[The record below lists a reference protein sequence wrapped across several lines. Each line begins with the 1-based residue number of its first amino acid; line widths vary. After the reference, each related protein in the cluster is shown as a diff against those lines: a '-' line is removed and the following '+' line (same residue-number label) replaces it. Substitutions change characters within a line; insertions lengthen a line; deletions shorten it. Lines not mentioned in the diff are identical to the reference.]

1 MGSEVVFEPF
11 LESPVDAWPQSQVG
25 HYLRFNYTIISPRN
39 KVMLSKLQKQLKLWK
54 KSCIDKIFDNFIYYL
69 DIQLYTKY
77 IISMFYI
84 YHVYI
89 TSWFGKELFHNGCCS
104 VPFLTNRYTLWKM
117 AFNWLYTKTSQQT
130 IFIFCIRVVILASHF
145 VKLFNIY
152 ALKII

>member
-11 LESPVDAWPQSQVG
+11 PESPVDAWPQSQVG

-69 DIQLYTKY
+69 DIQLYTNL
-77 IISMFYI
+77 
-84 YHVYI
+84 HVYI

-117 AFNWLYTKTSQQT
+117 AFNLLYTKTST
-130 IFIFCIRVVILASHF
+130 NYIYLLYKSCYPCITFC
-145 VKLFNIY
+145 
-152 ALKII
+152 

>member
-69 DIQLYTKY
+69 DIQLYTNCS
-77 IISMFYI
+77 IFTMFTL
-84 YHVYI
+84 HHGLEKNCFTMVVVLFL
-89 TSWFGKELFHNGCCS
+89 SWQIDILCEKWHSIGCTLKLHNKLYLSS
-104 VPFLTNRYTLWKM
+104 V
-117 AFNWLYTKTSQQT
+117 
-130 IFIFCIRVVILASHF
+130 
-145 VKLFNIY
+145 
-152 ALKII
+152 